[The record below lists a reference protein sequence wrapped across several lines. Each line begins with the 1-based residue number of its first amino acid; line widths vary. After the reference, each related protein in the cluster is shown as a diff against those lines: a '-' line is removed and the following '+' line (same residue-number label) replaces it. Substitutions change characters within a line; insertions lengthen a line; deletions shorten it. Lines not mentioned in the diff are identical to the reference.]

1 MLTTCHAAALA
12 NAVRLTVSQPTV
24 LISAFRGMVKR
35 CFLISEQSLGVPVEQ
50 IGACVQHGFM
60 AALQTRGYRADA
72 EQQRAI
78 DTLARWL
85 QNWSTGR
92 RGWLRKPAAGVY
104 LWGGVGRGKSF
115 VMDAFFA
122 AAPLAAKRRVH
133 FHAFLQEL
141 QQRMQ
146 AFAGH
151 PDPLVL
157 AIRALAQ
164 DIRLL
169 CFDEFHVH
177 DIGDAMLLRR
187 LLDVL
192 VGEGVGLVMTSN
204 YAPAGL
210 CPNPLYRDRFTP
222 AITTL
227 ENRFTV
233 VALDAGIDYRALPGS
248 EQRWGDYVWPHSAGG
263 LAYLQTWLGLDEQAA
278 SEQVLEVNH
287 HPLRV
292 KALAPGGAWLEFSE
306 LCGNAH
312 STADFL
318 WLLQR
323 YPRLAL
329 SAVPTLDSQ
338 PTDACQRFINLVD
351 IAYDAGATVL
361 LSSESSLERLCRGS
375 PHQDFARTRSR
386 LSQLRV
392 HELHVSEGIGH
403 GAGGVID
410 KEF

>member
-1 MLTTCHAAALA
+1 
-12 NAVRLTVSQPTV
+12 
-24 LISAFRGMVKR
+24 
-35 CFLISEQSLGVPVEQ
+35 
-50 IGACVQHGFM
+50 
-60 AALQTRGYRADA
+60 
-72 EQQRAI
+72 
-78 DTLARWL
+78 
-85 QNWSTGR
+85 
-92 RGWLRKPAAGVY
+92 
-104 LWGGVGRGKSF
+104 
-115 VMDAFFA
+115 MDAFFA

-146 AFAGH
+146 AFAGQ

-157 AIRALAQ
+157 AIRALAR
-164 DIRLL
+164 DVRLL

-187 LLDVL
+187 VLDVL
-192 VGEGVGLVMTSN
+192 VEEGVGLVMTSN

-222 AITTL
+222 AINAL
-227 ENRFTV
+227 EKRFIV
-233 VALDAGIDYRALPGS
+233 LALDAGIDYRERSASGQS
-248 EQRWGDYVWPHSAGG
+248 WGDYAWPQSAGG
-263 LAYLQTWLGLDEQAA
+263 LAHLQRWLGLDDHLVR
-278 SEQVLEVNH
+278 EQVLEVNH

-292 KALAPGGAWLEFSE
+292 RALAPGRAWLEFAE
-306 LCGNAH
+306 LCGRAH

-329 SAVPTLDSQ
+329 SGVPTLDSQ

-351 IAYDAGATVL
+351 IAYDAGTTL
-361 LSSESSLERLCRGS
+361 LLCSEASLERLCRGS
-375 PHQDFARTRSR
+375 THQDFARTRSR
-386 LSQLRV
+386 LSQLRQHPLRV
-392 HELHVSEGIGH
+392 AEGALGI
-403 GAGGVID
+403 ID

>member
-1 MLTTCHAAALA
+1 MDA
-12 NAVRLTVSQPTV
+12 
-24 LISAFRGMVKR
+24 
-35 CFLISEQSLGVPVEQ
+35 PVEQ
-50 IGACVQHGFM
+50 IDARIHQGFT
-60 AALQTRGYRADA
+60 AALEARGFHADS
-72 EQQRAI
+72 QQQQAI
-78 DTLARWL
+78 DTLGQWL
-85 QNWSTGR
+85 QGWCTGR

-115 VMDAFFA
+115 VMDVFFA
-122 AAPLAAKRRVH
+122 AAPFSAKRRVH

-146 AFAGH
+146 PFAGQ

-157 AIRALAQ
+157 AVRALAQ

-192 VGEGVGLVMTSN
+192 VEEGVGLVMTSN
-204 YAPAGL
+204 YPPAGL
-210 CPNPLYRDRFTP
+210 CPNPLYRERFTP
-222 AITTL
+222 AIQML
-227 ENRFTV
+227 EKRFTV
-233 VALDAGIDYRALPGS
+233 LSLDAGTDYRELPGNA
-248 EQRWGDYVWPHSAGG
+248 QQWGEYLWPQSAGG
-263 LAYLQTWLGLDEQAA
+263 QAYLERWLALDEQA
-278 SEQVLEVNH
+278 QRDQLLTVNH
-287 HPLRV
+287 HPLQVR
-292 KALAPGGAWLEFSE
+292 ALAPGRAWLEFAE

-329 SAVPTLDSQ
+329 TGVPTLDSQ

-351 IAYDAGATVL
+351 ISYDAGATL
-361 LSSESSLERLCRGS
+361 LLCSEFSLERLCRGS
-375 PHQDFARTRSR
+375 AHQDFVRTRSR
-386 LSQLRV
+386 LGQLHRQ
-392 HELHVSEGIGH
+392 ELAMTEGTGPEVR
-403 GAGGVID
+403 ATCD
-410 KEF
+410 KEC

>member
-1 MLTTCHAAALA
+1 MISDRALDA
-12 NAVRLTVSQPTV
+12 
-24 LISAFRGMVKR
+24 
-35 CFLISEQSLGVPVEQ
+35 PVEQ
-50 IGACVQHGFM
+50 IDARIHQGFS
-60 AALQTRGYRADA
+60 AALEGRGFRADS
-72 EQQRAI
+72 QQQQAI
-78 DTLARWL
+78 DTLAQWL
-85 QNWSTGR
+85 QGWCAGR
-92 RGWLRKPAAGVY
+92 RGWLRKPLAGVY

-122 AAPLAAKRRVH
+122 AAPLRAKRRVH

-146 AFAGH
+146 AFAGQ

-157 AIRALAQ
+157 AIRALAK

-192 VGEGVGLVMTSN
+192 VEEGVGLVMTSN
-204 YAPAGL
+204 YPPTGL
-210 CPNPLYRDRFTP
+210 CPNPLYRERFTP
-222 AITTL
+222 AIEIL
-227 ENRFTV
+227 EKRFTV
-233 VALDAGIDYRALPGS
+233 LALDAGTDYRELPGNA
-248 EQRWGDYVWPHSAGG
+248 QQWGEYLWPQSAGG
-263 LAYLQTWLGLDEQAA
+263 LAYLENWLALGEQAQRDQLL
-278 SEQVLEVNH
+278 SVNH
-287 HPLRV
+287 HPLQVR
-292 KALAPGGAWLEFSE
+292 ALAPGRAWLEFAE

-329 SAVPTLDSQ
+329 SGVPSLDSQ

-351 IAYDAGATVL
+351 IAYDAGAEL
-361 LSSESSLERLCRGS
+361 LLCSEFSLERLCRGS
-375 PHQDFARTRSR
+375 AHQDFVRTRSR
-386 LSQLRV
+386 LGQLHKR
-392 HELHVSEGIGH
+392 ELVTTE
-403 GAGGVID
+403 GAGREVRAACHKD
-410 KEF
+410 C

>member
-1 MLTTCHAAALA
+1 MTFDRGPDTPVERIGERIHQGFTAALEA
-12 NAVRLTVSQPTV
+12 
-24 LISAFRGMVKR
+24 RG
-35 CFLISEQSLGVPVEQ
+35 F
-50 IGACVQHGFM
+50 
-60 AALQTRGYRADA
+60 RADS

-78 DTLARWL
+78 DTLAQWL
-85 QNWSTGR
+85 QGWCAGR
-92 RGWLRKPAAGVY
+92 RCWLRKPAAGVY

-122 AAPLAAKRRVH
+122 AVPFNAKRRVH

-141 QQRMQ
+141 QQRMK

-192 VGEGVGLVMTSN
+192 VEEGVGLVMTSN
-204 YAPAGL
+204 YAPVGL
-210 CPNPLYRDRFTP
+210 CPNPLYRERFTP
-222 AITTL
+222 AIDML
-227 ENRFTV
+227 EKRFSV
-233 VALDAGIDYRALPGS
+233 LALDAGIDYRELSGS
-248 EQRWGDYVWPHSAGG
+248 GQRWGEYVWPQSAGG
-263 LAYLQTWLGLDEQAA
+263 LAYLEEWLALGGEARRD
-278 SEQVLEVNH
+278 QVLMVNH
-287 HPLRV
+287 HPLLVR
-292 KALAPGGAWLEFSE
+292 ALAPGRAWLEFAE

-323 YPRLAL
+323 YPRMAL
-329 SAVPTLDSQ
+329 TGVPTLDSQ

-351 IAYDAGATVL
+351 IAYDAGASL
-361 LSSESSLERLCRGS
+361 LLCSESSLERLCRGS
-375 PHQDFARTRSR
+375 PHQDFGRTRSR
-386 LSQLRV
+386 LSQL
-392 HELHVSEGIGH
+392 HVSELSVTEGAGH
-403 GAGGVID
+403 YAGGVCD

>member
-1 MLTTCHAAALA
+1 M
-12 NAVRLTVSQPTV
+12 PTG
-24 LISAFRGMVKR
+24 LISAFRGTAKR
-35 CFLISEQSLGVPVEQ
+35 CFLISDRGPDTPVEQ
-50 IGACVQHGFM
+50 IDACIHQGFT
-60 AALQTRGYRADA
+60 AALDARGFRADA
-72 EQQRAI
+72 EQLRAI
-78 DTLARWL
+78 DTLAQWL
-85 QNWSTGR
+85 QGWCAGR
-92 RGWLRKPAAGVY
+92 RSWLRKPVAGVY

-122 AAPLAAKRRVH
+122 AAPFTAKRRVH

-141 QQRMQ
+141 QERMK

-192 VGEGVGLVMTSN
+192 VEEGVGLVMTSN

-210 CPNPLYRDRFTP
+210 CPNPLYRERFTP
-222 AITTL
+222 AINMI
-227 ENRFTV
+227 EKRFTV
-233 VALDAGIDYRALPGS
+233 VALDAGIDYREPSAGG
-248 EQRWGDYVWPHSAGG
+248 QCWGEYLWPQSAGG
-263 LAYLQTWLGLDEQAA
+263 LAYLQQWLDVG
-278 SEQVLEVNH
+278 SEAQRDQLLTVNH
-287 HPLRV
+287 HSLSVR
-292 KALAPGGAWLEFSE
+292 ALAPGRAWLEFAE

-329 SAVPTLDSQ
+329 SGVPTLDSQ

-351 IAYDAGATVL
+351 IAYDAGASL
-361 LSSESSLERLCRGS
+361 LLCSESSLQRLCRGS

-386 LSQLRV
+386 LSQLQAR
-392 HELHVSEGIGH
+392 ELPVIERAGRGIG
-403 GAGGVID
+403 GVSD

>member
-1 MLTTCHAAALA
+1 MISDRGLDTPVERIDERIHQGFTAALEA
-12 NAVRLTVSQPTV
+12 
-24 LISAFRGMVKR
+24 RG
-35 CFLISEQSLGVPVEQ
+35 F
-50 IGACVQHGFM
+50 
-60 AALQTRGYRADA
+60 RADT
-72 EQQRAI
+72 EQQQAI
-78 DTLARWL
+78 DTLAQWL
-85 QNWSTGR
+85 QGWCAGR

-104 LWGGVGRGKSF
+104 LWGSVGRGKSF

-122 AAPLAAKRRVH
+122 AVPFTAKRRVH

-141 QQRMQ
+141 QERMKV
-146 AFAGH
+146 FAGH

-192 VGEGVGLVMTSN
+192 VEEGVGLVMTSN

-210 CPNPLYRDRFTP
+210 CPNPLYRQRFTP
-222 AITTL
+222 AI
-227 ENRFTV
+227 EMIEKRFTV
-233 VALDAGIDYRALPGS
+233 LTLDAGIDYRELPGGG
-248 EQRWGDYVWPHSAGG
+248 QRWGEYLWPQSAGG
-263 LAYLQTWLGLDEQAA
+263 LAYLETWLALDDETQRDQ
-278 SEQVLEVNH
+278 SLTVNH
-287 HPLRV
+287 HPLQV
-292 KALAPGGAWLEFSE
+292 KALAPGRAWLEFSE

-329 SAVPTLDSQ
+329 TGVPTLDSQ
-338 PTDACQRFINLVD
+338 PTDACQRFINLID
-351 IAYDAGATVL
+351 IAYDAGASL
-361 LSSESSLERLCRGS
+361 LLCSESSLERLCRGS
-375 PHQDFARTRSR
+375 AHQDFGRTRSR
-386 LSQLRV
+386 LSQLQSR
-392 HELHVSEGIGH
+392 ELYVIEYAGH
-403 GAGGVID
+403 AVGSFSD

>member
-50 IGACVQHGFM
+50 IEAWVQHGFT
-60 AALQTRGYRADA
+60 AALQARGYRADA

-85 QNWSTGR
+85 QEWSTGR

-227 ENRFTV
+227 EKRFTV

-292 KALAPGGAWLEFSE
+292 KAMAPGRAWLEFSE

-323 YPRLAL
+323 CPRLAL
-329 SAVPTLDSQ
+329 SGVPTLDSQ

-361 LSSESSLERLCRGS
+361 ISSESSLERLCRGS